1 MKKNVIISVTGTH
14 VSMETQEPIE
24 VVSYG
29 AYYKKNGKIYI
40 KYTEISEDNC
50 ALDCMIKVDAANDTV
65 EITKKGQYS
74 SCMVFKRDQ
83 CCMTPYNTPFGAL
96 MLEITTKE
104 MIILEDEDILI
115 AKLKYALDINYEHV
129 AMCDIE
135 IKVVSEP

>member
-14 VSMETQEPIE
+14 VSMDSQEPVE

-29 AYYKKNGKIYI
+29 TYYKRNGKVYV
-40 KYTEISEDNC
+40 KYLEVTEDNVT
-50 ALDCMIKVDAANDTV
+50 LDCLVKIDADNEAV

-74 SCMVFKRDQ
+74 SCMVFKNDE

-115 AKLKYALDINYEHV
+115 ARLKYALDINYEHV

-135 IKVVSEP
+135 VKVVSEP